1 MGKFKEALKRLDK
14 MSGQVIRPDYPD
26 VTCAEAMHG
35 ASCSST
41 YRRLVRLSCSEG
53 REGKLGVG
61 FCQGF
66 PWVLPGVRASLHDL
80 GAIYLLQFELMIGNN
95 PRGTSWC
102 LVVPRRCQNNPEITF
117 CTAMYLFPTSEVLF
131 RPLSP
136 PTFLLRYLQPCEGLA
151 VQ

>member
-80 GAIYLLQFELMIGNN
+80 GAIYLLQFELRIGNN
-95 PRGTSWC
+95 PRGTSWR
-102 LVVPRRCQNNPEITF
+102 LVVVRTTQRSLFVRPCTSFPPRRSSF
-117 CTAMYLFPTSEVLF
+117 GLFP
-131 RPLSP
+131 
-136 PTFLLRYLQPCEGLA
+136 LQRFFCVTCSLVKA
-151 VQ
+151 